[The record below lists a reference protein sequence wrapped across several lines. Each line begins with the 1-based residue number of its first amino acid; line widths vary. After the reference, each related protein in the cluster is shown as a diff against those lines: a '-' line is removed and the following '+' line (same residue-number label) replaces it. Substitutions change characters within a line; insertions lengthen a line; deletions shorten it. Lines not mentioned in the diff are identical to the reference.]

1 MAMVRQS
8 NDFSSNVLVLIHRQ
22 GLSTANVRQRYLPLL
37 GYIGAY
43 PP

>member
-1 MAMVRQS
+1 MAMVQS
-8 NDFSSNVLVLIHRQ
+8 IDFSSNALVLIYRQ
-22 GLSTANVRQRYLPLL
+22 GLFMANVRQRYLPLL